1 MHRESSLQ
9 LIALT
14 GRTDVSNIAD
24 LNILSNKIVQ

>member
-14 GRTDVSNIAD
+14 SGTDISNNAD
-24 LNILSNKIVQ
+24 LNIICNERIQ